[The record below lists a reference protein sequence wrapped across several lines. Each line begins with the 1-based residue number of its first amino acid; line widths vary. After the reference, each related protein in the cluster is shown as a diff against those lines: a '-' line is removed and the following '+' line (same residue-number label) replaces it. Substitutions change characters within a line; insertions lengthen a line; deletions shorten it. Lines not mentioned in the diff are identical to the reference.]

1 MVGVDPVGAIA
12 GTSPRTPASPARS
25 PTRVLRTSR
34 PCRPCH
40 GMCCAA
46 GEGVC
51 TYAPSEERGPR
62 GIGLGEAPH
71 AARYEAMLR
80 VIHPRAPKSHRAGG
94 DPVAR
99 AGLAG
104 FSYGPTP
111 TCQQRLAPSP
121 ASAVPRCPAM
131 RPGGRS
137 TCTAGASGSAGII
150 PPVCMMAKR
159 ASGWTMRARCRRF
172 SSVTCCGRICSRAG
186 ARSSWLR
193 SGTPLMPC
201 CTWTGSY
208 AWQGCASRSRCSGMP
223 ITPLVSIVSTGDAW
237 QRPRRLRP

>member
-34 PCRPCH
+34 PFRPCH

-80 VIHPRAPKSHRAGG
+80 VIHPRVPKSHRAGG
-94 DPVAR
+94 DPLAR
-99 AGLAG
+99 DGLAG

-121 ASAVPRCPAM
+121 ASAVPRPRAKKSAFYQALGMGMSAHLQGHHCA
-131 RPGGRS
+131 RHVCLRRRES
-137 TCTAGASGSAGII
+137 TLEQK
-150 PPVCMMAKR
+150 M
-159 ASGWTMRARCRRF
+159 
-172 SSVTCCGRICSRAG
+172 
-186 ARSSWLR
+186 LN
-193 SGTPLMPC
+193 
-201 CTWTGSY
+201 
-208 AWQGCASRSRCSGMP
+208 Q
-223 ITPLVSIVSTGDAW
+223 ST
-237 QRPRRLRP
+237 